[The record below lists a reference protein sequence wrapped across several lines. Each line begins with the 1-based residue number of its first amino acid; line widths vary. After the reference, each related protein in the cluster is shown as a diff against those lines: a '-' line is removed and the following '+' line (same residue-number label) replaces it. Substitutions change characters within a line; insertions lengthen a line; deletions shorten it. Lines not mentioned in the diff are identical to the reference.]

1 MVSALTFY
9 ICMKRYI
16 RYINASIDVDIDT
29 SIFDGT
35 PFKCD
40 TDTSYYNDFLN
51 NKELAYMQK
60 NKNRTGKV
68 LLMSPKDYIEECAAK
83 IFNGRVSSQDLIDQ
97 RNLSKAED
105 DTRLIDT
112 YVTDMKHG
120 DKFPLCYLNY
130 PDHSQEGL
138 HRMIAAGEAYG
149 WDTEFPV
156 LVVTAFDPHAE
167 EVAQDRIEL
176 KNFLYFDFNDICDTA
191 VNNIADPHMK
201 MPSNITSILRD
212 EVISVANSYEEHYD
226 IDVVVELANVSGRD
240 TLMVYVSRFGT
251 YDMYGVDEYPEPYSI
266 LVADMFATGETVEPT
281 QNQDWGLSDEEL
293 DALLDDID
301 LDDIDLSD
309 SGIAKLFFRDSQ

>member
-1 MVSALTFY
+1 
-9 ICMKRYI
+9 
-16 RYINASIDVDIDT
+16 
-29 SIFDGT
+29 
-35 PFKCD
+35 
-40 TDTSYYNDFLN
+40 
-51 NKELAYMQK
+51 MQEQ
-60 NKNRTGKV
+60 KNRTGEVV
-68 LLMSPKDYIEECAAK
+68 LMTPEEYVQECADK
-83 IFNGRVSSQDLIDQ
+83 IFKGRVTPKELIAQ
-97 RNLSKAED
+97 RYASKTED
-105 DTRLIDT
+105 DTLLIDK
-112 YVTDMKHG
+112 YIADMKHG

-130 PDHSQEGL
+130 PSSAQEGL
-138 HRMIAAGEAYG
+138 HRMIAAGEAFG
-149 WDTEFPV
+149 WSTKFPV
-156 LVVTAFDPHAE
+156 LVVTAYDSHAE

-191 VNNIADPHMK
+191 VNNIANPRMK

-251 YDMYGVDEYPEPYSI
+251 YEMPRVDEYPEPYSI
-266 LVADMFATGETVEPT
+266 PVADMFATGETVEPT

-301 LDDIDLSD
+301 LDDVDLSD

>member
-1 MVSALTFY
+1 
-9 ICMKRYI
+9 MKRYI

-51 NKELAYMQK
+51 AEDLKYMQEQ
-60 NKNRTGKV
+60 KNRTGEVV
-68 LLMSPKDYIEECAAK
+68 LMTPEEYVRECADK
-83 IFNGRVSSQDLIDQ
+83 IFKGRVTPKELIAQ
-97 RNLSKAED
+97 RYASKTED
-105 DTRLIDT
+105 DTLLIDK
-112 YVTDMKHG
+112 YIADMKRG

-130 PDHSQEGL
+130 PSSAQEGL

-240 TLMVYVSRFGT
+240 TIQIYVSRLGA
-251 YDMYGVDEYPEPYSI
+251 YEMQNPEEYPEPYSI
-266 LVADMFATGETVEPT
+266 LVSDIFDIGETVEPT

-293 DALLDDID
+293 NALLDDID
-301 LDDIDLSD
+301 LDDVDLSD

>member
-1 MVSALTFY
+1 MVSVLTFY
-9 ICMKRYI
+9 TCMKRYI
-16 RYINASIDVDIDT
+16 RYIRSSIDVDIDT
-29 SIFDGT
+29 SIFNGT
-35 PFKCD
+35 PFECD

-51 NKELAYMQK
+51 AKDLKDMQEQE
-60 NKNRTGKV
+60 NRTGEVV
-68 LLMSPKDYIEECAAK
+68 LMTPEEYVRECADK
-83 IFNGRVSSQDLIDQ
+83 IFKGRVTPKELIAQRYASKTEDGILLID
-97 RNLSKAED
+97 KYIA
-105 DTRLIDT
+105 
-112 YVTDMKHG
+112 DMKHG

-130 PDHSQEGL
+130 PSSAQEGL

-149 WDTEFPV
+149 WSTEFPV
-156 LVVTAFDPHAE
+156 LVVTAYDSHAE
-167 EVAQDRIEL
+167 EVEQDRREL

-226 IDVVVELANVSGRD
+226 IDVVVELANVSSRD
-240 TLMVYVSRFGT
+240 TLMVYISRFGA
-251 YDMYGVDEYPEPYSI
+251 YEMHGVDEYPEPYSI
-266 LVADMFATGETVEPT
+266 PVAVLFDTGETAEPIQP
-281 QNQDWGLSDEEL
+281 QNLGLSDEEL

>member
-1 MVSALTFY
+1 
-9 ICMKRYI
+9 MKWYI

-51 NKELAYMQK
+51 AKDLKYMQEQ
-60 NKNRTGKV
+60 KNRTGEVV
-68 LLMSPKDYIEECAAK
+68 LMTPEEYVQECADK
-83 IFNGRVSSQDLIDQ
+83 IFKGRVTPKELIAQ
-97 RNLSKAED
+97 RYASKTED
-105 DTRLIDT
+105 DTLLIDK
-112 YVTDMKHG
+112 YIADMKHG

-130 PDHSQEGL
+130 PSSAQEGL
-138 HRMIAAGEAYG
+138 HRMIAAGEAFG
-149 WDTEFPV
+149 WSTKFPV
-156 LVVTAFDPHAE
+156 LVVTAYDSQAE

-226 IDVVVELANVSGRD
+226 IDVVVELANVSGRA
-240 TLMVYVSRFGT
+240 TIQIYVSRLGA
-251 YDMYGVDEYPEPYSI
+251 YEMQNPEEYPEPYSI
-266 LVADMFATGETVEPT
+266 LVSDIFDIGETVEPT

-301 LDDIDLSD
+301 LDNVDLSD